1 MQHYL
6 TYKDE
11 TSDKFWNIEVNGDL
25 FTVTYGKTGTPG
37 QTQTKEFKDEATCLK
52 EAKKLL
58 NEKLKKGYVEKQGV
72 KTDQDKSSQKSEAE
86 ESYLLEWNKL
96 VNENG
101 SDRLPSVL
109 AEHFSCLADMPGFD
123 LVLQSLMQ
131 HAEQVEIQDADETK
145 KSLVVRFRKDDDEL
159 IASPPFL
166 GSQYKTYPRSFQNIM
181 KKHSNLYLNKA
192 WLFLGNDGGFE
203 AEQLEYVDSEWL
215 NLVKKPSQIQVAL
228 TDYSNWWLYHPENK
242 NGFGE
247 PTIHFCSHEDM
258 EIEEEGVPYNVGAF
272 FLKNLVERLELDI
285 PIPIVETPLIEQE
298 KKEWWKYLTWI
309 ENGKHSSTQ
318 PRNLYYLPNDGI
330 LSTPPSDETWSQAT
344 QVRFTGLTSLIEV
357 PLDKM
362 SSLDNLKLFPGEEK
376 KAPKLSSLDGIERAP
391 GLVLLHVAS
400 QGVSNLDPLS
410 KLPNLKVLFGSNN
423 SIQDLSP
430 LSQCRNLETLYLN
443 ANKISD
449 ISPLALLLEI
459 ETLWIDQN
467 PIKDIL
473 PLTGLKKLKE
483 LQIPGKLPKENLEQ
497 FKKLRPD
504 VKVSF

>member
-11 TSDKFWNIEVNGDL
+11 TSDKFWNIEVSGTS

-37 QTQTKEFKDEATCLK
+37 QTQKKEFKDEATCLK
-52 EAKKLL
+52 EAGKLL
-58 NEKLKKGYVEKQGV
+58 NEKLKKGYVEQQNL
-72 KTDQDKSSQKSEAE
+72 KTAPDNSLQKSEIE

-96 VNENG
+96 VDANG

-123 LVLQSLMQ
+123 VVLQSLIQ
-131 HAEQVEIQDADETK
+131 HVEQVEIQDTDETEK
-145 KSLVVRFRKDDDEL
+145 NLVIRFRNDDDL
-159 IASPPFL
+159 IASPPAL
-166 GSQYKTYPRSFQNIM
+166 GSEYKTYPRSFQNIM
-181 KKHSNLYLNKA
+181 KKHENLHLKKSD
-192 WLFLGNDGGFE
+192 LSLGNDGGFDAKE
-203 AEQLEYVDSEWL
+203 LEDVDSEWL
-215 NLVKKPSQIQVAL
+215 NLVKKPSQIQVAV
-228 TDYSNWWLYHPENK
+228 TDGPDWWLYHPENK
-242 NGFGE
+242 NGSGE
-247 PTIHFCSHEDM
+247 PTLHFCTHGDM
-258 EIEEEGVPYNVGAF
+258 EIEEGVPYNVGAF

-344 QVRFTGLTSLIEV
+344 QVWFKGLTSLIEV

-504 VKVSF
+504 VKISF